1 MPLDPQAKAL
11 FDFLGLTQLDPLE
24 TLTPQEARARFEAL
38 AEARRQMATEPVDR
52 IRDLKIPGAAGAIPI
67 RVYSPK
73 AQSPLPALVYFH
85 GGGWVLGDLES
96 HDHVCRALANSASC
110 VVFSVDYRL
119 APEHKFPAAVH
130 DSYAATQWITDHASE
145 LEV

>member
-11 FDFLGLTQLDPLE
+11 FDFLGLTQMAPLE
-24 TLTPQEARARFEAL
+24 TLTPQEARSGFEAL
-38 AEARRQMATEPVDR
+38 AEARRQMTPEPVDQV
-52 IRDLKIPGAAGAIPI
+52 RDLKIPGPAGEIPI

-73 AQSPLPALVYFH
+73 AQSPSPALIYFH

-110 VVFSVDYRL
+110 VVLSVDYRL
-119 APEHKFPAAVH
+119 APEHKFPAAVD
-130 DSYAATQWITDHASE
+130 DSYAAT
-145 LEV
+145 